1 MNKGTLFLVPVPLAD
16 SVPGN
21 GVPANIAALVASLT
35 IFVVENAKTA
45 RQWLKWYGHPSEMRQ
60 LTIVELRAVDGRKA
74 LAAYLTPLMEGKNI
88 GVMSEAGCPGVADP
102 GANLVREAH
111 RLGIRVAPL
120 VGPSSIL
127 LALMASGLNGQRFR
141 FHGYLPVDRI
151 ERAKAI
157 TALEQSSRRDRE
169 TQLFIE
175 TPYRN
180 GAMIDT
186 LMATCSSQTLLCM
199 AADVTGENETIVTRT
214 IGEWKKQLPNLDKRP
229 TVFLLQA

>member
-1 MNKGTLFLVPVPLAD
+1 M
-16 SVPGN
+16 
-21 GVPANIAALVASLT
+21 PANIAALVASLT

-186 LMATCSSQTLLCM
+186 LMATCNSQTLLCM

>member
-1 MNKGTLFLVPVPLAD
+1 MPV
-16 SVPGN
+16 
-21 GVPANIAALVASLT
+21 NIAALVASLT

-157 TALEQSSRRDRE
+157 AALEQSSRRDRE

-199 AADVTGENETIVTRT
+199 AADVTGENEMVVTRT